1 MPPSYTIGELGHIVG
16 GKVRGDE
23 SVTVTGVAD
32 LWHAERDQVSW
43 VSNAKFAAKIKDCHA
58 AALLVT
64 SGFGETPMPAIVCER
79 IDRSV
84 ALLFGAFSRATE
96 RANGGVHATA
106 VVHESAEVAKDA
118 SLGPHVV
125 IEANA
130 SVGPQSVLHAGVFI
144 GEGSIVGERCE
155 FWPGVVVRDGCLIG
169 DRVVL
174 HPNVVIGGDG
184 LGFYFDEGC
193 HQKVPHIG
201 GVKIEDDVE
210 IGACTCIDRAKI
222 GHTRIGRG
230 TKIDNLV
237 HLAHNVQIGEH
248 CMILADVVV
257 GGSTQIGNYAV
268 LGGRA
273 GISDNLSIGDG
284 VRCASG
290 LTIVTKDVPPG
301 ATVSGFPAQE
311 HRAELR
317 MQASLRKVPA
327 IADKLK
333 DLVARVKR
341 LEASAHDKP

>member
-1 MPPSYTIGELGHIVG
+1 MTRSYTIVELAGIVG
-16 GKVRGDE
+16 GKARGDE
-23 SVTVTGVAD
+23 SVRLTGVAD
-32 LWHAERDQVSW
+32 LLQAKPDQVSW
-43 VSNAKFAAKIKDCHA
+43 VSNAKFAGQINQCHA
-58 AALLVT
+58 AALLVP
-64 SGFGETPMPAIVCER
+64 SGFGETPMPAIICER

-84 ALLFGAFSRATE
+84 ALLFGAFSRSAGN
-96 RANGGVHATA
+96 AIGGVHATA
-106 VVHESAEVAKDA
+106 VVHDSAEIAKNA
-118 SLGPHVV
+118 SLGAHVV
-125 IEANA
+125 VEANA
-130 SVGPQSVLHAGVFI
+130 SVGPHSVLHAGVFI

-155 FWPGVVVRDGCLIG
+155 FWPGVVVRDGCLIC

-201 GVKIEDDVE
+201 GVRIEDDVE

-222 GHTRIGRG
+222 GYTRVGRG

-237 HLAHNVQIGEH
+237 HLAHNVQVGEH
-248 CMILADVVV
+248 CMILADVTV

-268 LGGRA
+268 LGGA
-273 GISDNLSIGDG
+273 VGISDNLSLGDG

-290 LTIVTKDVPPG
+290 LTIVTKDIPPG
-301 ATVSGFPAQE
+301 ATVSGFPAQA

-317 MQASLRKVPA
+317 LQASLRKVPA
-327 IADKLK
+327 IAETLK

-341 LEASAHDKP
+341 LEASAHDKS